1 MIRVIL
7 VRFVIVESGVS
18 FRLQI
23 MLIIELWMNMDK
35 DFHGI
40 ETKQPFF

>member
-7 VRFVIVESGVS
+7 LRFVIVESGVS

-23 MLIIELWMNMDK
+23 MLIDEIWMDMDK
-35 DFHGI
+35 DFYGI